1 MNNNGEK
8 KNYIGL
14 TIGPIVSTLQHA
26 NDTGSLWASSYVFSY
41 VMKKII
47 KNIINK
53 KSEFGSDIEERFIV
67 PAIDDVLINNEKH
80 EVGLFHD
87 RLIFQSRENDFNN
100 LGKVIDEVLNDIA
113 NELIKLND
121 IPKEDNNEMLNY
133 VKQFF
138 KIYYLEVEVD
148 PNDKNEN
155 DRNII
160 FKVSKYL
167 DAMELR
173 EQFIDKDSQEYIIKF
188 LNNSYKIKNSFL
200 AKEAYEDGYRKD
212 SYPSLLRIS
221 LGKFVD
227 ENWPYEDDE
236 IKKYISN
243 KNINL
248 KKANEYLALVQVDG
262 DFMGK
267 VIERFNE
274 KKEYKNFS
282 KKLLE
287 HAKKSN
293 EIIKEYGGFTI
304 FAGGDDL
311 LFLAPIMGKGDKNI
325 FDLIECISTRFDD
338 SFGKLKSGDKKP
350 SLSFGV
356 EIVNYKFPL
365 YFALD
370 EARNLLFSKAKNFKE
385 NDKEKNAV
393 AFKVTKGSG
402 KSFSVVASKE
412 SQSYKTFIQ
421 CLDLILNKNTN
432 SNIKNSLNSIH
443 IKLLRDKNILNEIAI
458 KYKEQLNNMITNYFD
473 NNFNE
478 DIHGEEAIKE
488 YIKVIKDLIID
499 VYSNSD
505 EKKIKDDI
513 SIKEIYSYLNF
524 IKFMDEKSDLK
535 VGKKDE

>member
-1 MNNNGEK
+1 MTNNVEK

-26 NDTGSLWASSYVFSY
+26 NDTGSLWASSYIFSY

-47 KNIINK
+47 QKIINK
-53 KSEFGSDIEERFIV
+53 KNEFGRDIEERFIV
-67 PAIDDVLINNEKH
+67 PSIDEVLINNKVH

-87 RLIFQSRENDFNN
+87 RLIFESRETDFNN
-100 LGKVIDEVLNDIA
+100 LGKVIDEVLTDIA
-113 NELIKLND
+113 NELKELNN
-121 IPKEDNNEMLNY
+121 IPEEDNNEMLNY

-138 KIYYLEVEVD
+138 KIYYLEVPVNQ
-148 PNDKNEN
+148 NDSKE

-173 EQFIDKDSQEYIIKF
+173 EQFIDKDSQEYMIRF

-200 AKEAYEDGYRKD
+200 AKEAYEEGYRKD
-212 SYPSLLRIS
+212 NYPSLLRIA

-227 ENWPYEDDE
+227 ENWPYEDEE
-236 IKKYISN
+236 IRKYINN

-248 KKANEYLALVQVDG
+248 KKAHEYLALVQVDG
-262 DFMGK
+262 DFMGQ
-267 VIERFNE
+267 VIEQF
-274 KKEYKNFS
+274 KEEEDYKNFS
-282 KKLLE
+282 EKLLE
-287 HAKKSN
+287 HAKDSN
-293 EIIKEYGGFTI
+293 EIIKDYGGFTI

-311 LFLAPIMGKGDKNI
+311 LFLAPIIGRERNI
-325 FDLIECISTRFDD
+325 FQLIEDISKRFND

-370 EARNLLFSKAKNFKE
+370 EARNLLFSKAKKFKE

-412 SQSYKTFIQ
+412 SQSYKKFIQ
-421 CLDLILNKNTN
+421 CLDVILNKNTN
-432 SNIKNSLNSIH
+432 SDIKKSLNSIH
-443 IKLLRDKNILNEIAI
+443 IKLLSDKNILNEIAI
-458 KYKEQLNNMITNYFD
+458 KYKEQLNSMITNYFD

-478 DIHGEEAIKE
+478 DIHGEESIKE
-488 YIKVIKDLIID
+488 YIKVIKALIID

-505 EKKIKDDI
+505 EKKIKDNI